1 MLVRP
6 PNFPS
11 TLFIK
16 TTVAVSVLLLPALSL
31 NAQLTRQDWLRAD
44 EQTVRLKPS
53 AFPTLPSAV
62 RMELEHRGCTIPQP
76 SGASQRRNAVSG
88 SFITAGQT
96 DWAVLC
102 SRDKRSA
109 ILIFRAASSDHVDE
123 LAEEPDL
130 RYLQVIS
137 RDNKI
142 GYSRMLTA
150 LNPQSLQSR
159 AIKRSALK
167 TIDHDGIEDA
177 FIDKGSLIWHWS
189 GVKWVK
195 VSGGE

>member
-1 MLVRP
+1 MPVRP
-6 PNFPS
+6 RIIYEI
-11 TLFIK
+11 TI
-16 TTVAVSVLLLPALSL
+16 AVSILLVGAISV
-31 NAQLTRQDWLRAD
+31 NAQLTRRDWVRAD

-53 AFPTLPSAV
+53 TFRTLPSAV
-62 RMELEHRGCTIPQP
+62 RTELEHRGCTIPQP
-76 SGASQRRNAVSG
+76 SGGGQPQNAVSG
-88 SFITAGQT
+88 SFITAEQT

-102 SRDKRSA
+102 SRNNRST
-109 ILIFRAASSDHVDE
+109 ILVFRAGTSDHIDE

-130 RYLQVIS
+130 QYLQVIS

-150 LNPQSLQSR
+150 LNAQSFRSR

-167 TIDHDGIEDA
+167 TINHDGVEDA
-177 FIDKGSLIWHWS
+177 FIEKGSLIWYWS

-195 VSGGE
+195 VSGAD